1 MTQNELLADGLS
13 RNLEMLKS
21 TLADFSDA
29 DMLVRP
35 VPSANHAAWQLGHL
49 INSESG
55 MLNGVRPGSA
65 PTLPAGFAE
74 KFKRATAGVD
84 DAAFFPKK
92 AELLETLSK
101 VRAVMIDLAKS
112 VTPSEMNQPTP
123 EKMHQFAPTVA
134 HVFTMAP
141 MHTMMHIGQ
150 FQVIRRKL
158 QKPILF

>member
-1 MTQNELLADGLS
+1 MTQNELLADGLG
-13 RNLEMLKS
+13 RNLEMLKF
-21 TLADFSDA
+21 TLSDFSDG

-74 KFKRATAGVD
+74 KFKKATAGVD

-112 VTPSEMNQPTP
+112 ATPSDMDQPTP
-123 EKMHQFAPTVA
+123 ENMRQFAPPGC
-134 HVFTMAP
+134 HVFPFPPIPTTMP
-141 MHTMMHIGQ
+141 TVQ
-150 FQVIRRKL
+150 L
-158 QKPILF
+158 PLILPS